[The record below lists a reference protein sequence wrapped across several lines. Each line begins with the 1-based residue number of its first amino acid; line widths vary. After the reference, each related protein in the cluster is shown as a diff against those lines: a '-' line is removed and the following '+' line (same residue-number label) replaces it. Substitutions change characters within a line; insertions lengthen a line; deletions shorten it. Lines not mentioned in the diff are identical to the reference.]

1 MGSSMR
7 DWLPNGLDPFS
18 WVFAVLDFYS
28 GRRFSNYD
36 LRSNDQLE
44 ILALD
49 GLTNYHRWRW
59 PAARI
64 YLPVVTGVYNDVPI
78 ILADD
83 LTPMERAKAIASV
96 ADHCDIV
103 YSTEPSS
110 LHPKLL
116 IAFLSL
122 ATHGVFISPLER
134 RSSSRVEN
142 EVRAAKKLLG
152 RAHIVEIEDD
162 RWLLARKTVEG
173 KDLPSWFLTKQWPT
187 ATADDDVP
195 TTVIPVTNQID
206 FSIRYSIPGPI
217 DTT

>member
-18 WVFAVLDFYS
+18 WVFAALDFYS

-78 ILADD
+78 ILADY
-83 LTPMERAKAIASV
+83 LTPMERAEAIASV

-122 ATHGVFISPLER
+122 ATRGVFISPLEQ
-134 RSSSRVEN
+134 SSSRVEN
-142 EVRAAKKLLG
+142 EIRAAKKLLG
-152 RAHIVEIEDD
+152 SAHIVEIEGD
-162 RWLLARKTVEG
+162 RWLLARKTTES
-173 KDLPSWFLTKQWPT
+173 KDLPSWFLKKRWPT
-187 ATADDDVP
+187 VDDVP
-195 TTVIPVTNQID
+195 TTVVPVANQID

-217 DTT
+217 DTS